1 MKIKTLF
8 KKLMQIKDQYKLLIL
23 FAIEIVLMFL
33 YIGTGEN
40 EKLKYWNQVIML
52 LYIAVFIYGF
62 IILWRLYM
70 RNFLGICKG
79 LLDKLF
85 KYIVRKVKNF
95 FAQVKLI
102 MKAHGLGRNFG
113 RIDKVSV
120 EFGGN
125 PFAEFK
131 KMFRSKIKLDL
142 RKTDKNAE
150 KIRLLY
156 IKLILKSMREG
167 YDYDRTHTPDEL
179 YEALKN
185 KNLDYLMS
193 CYKSV
198 RYNRNIKILDEEVI
212 KCENIING
220 R

>member
-1 MKIKTLF
+1 MNTFFEKF
-8 KKLMQIKDQYKLLIL
+8 KKIKDQYKLLIL

-40 EKLKYWNQVIML
+40 EKLKYWNQAVML
-52 LYIAVFIYGF
+52 VYIAVFFYGF
-62 IILWRLYM
+62 VILWRLYIK
-70 RNFLGICKG
+70 NFFGICKG
-79 LLDKLF
+79 LLEQLY
-85 KYIVRKVKNF
+85 KYIVKKVKYF
-95 FAQVKLI
+95 FAQVKLVL
-102 MKAHGLGRNFG
+102 KAHGLGGNLG
-113 RIDKVSV
+113 RFDKVSV
-120 EFGGN
+120 ELEFDPFG
-125 PFAEFK
+125 EFK
-131 KMFRSKIKLDL
+131 KMFKSKIKLDI
-142 RKTDKNAE
+142 RKADKNAE

-167 YDYDRTHTPDEL
+167 YDYDKTHTPDEV
-179 YEALKN
+179 YEVLKN

-198 RYNRNIKILDEEVI
+198 RYNRDIKILDEEVE